1 MSQPEGGPPELNFT
15 PKPSGGTR
23 SKYTRR
29 PNRRRS
35 PMILLAPFMLG
46 AIAIAGGLALLWLNS
61 SPKVAPAVTLGP
73 ISDQTVTELDTLVVD
88 ASATVS
94 PGCEASPV
102 FWLVDAPAG
111 AAIDAASGRFTWEP
125 TETQGPGE
133 YPITIGVTLDTHKE
147 TLAESRFAV
156 SAMEDNQPPIFEPI
170 AGQKVKPGESLAL
183 TITASDPD
191 EPARRIQYRLMPN
204 TPSGATIDANSGVF
218 TWTPGDSDAGKT
230 HDIAI
235 EAREAVER
243 GEATLT
249 TLRVT
254 VEAPPPEMQPRVE
267 MVEKAPVIEEPVVVA
282 PSPEEHG
289 KEVVLKLHERRR
301 LFHLAEYATLRK
313 VFAERFAMRHEA
325 DIRDA
330 WGDDDEALTQ
340 WLDEH
345 IDLKET
351 LFTAIDPDVDNAP
364 AALELFRE
372 MWKLS
377 PEVLADYGNLA
388 IAVAVTWDQKG
399 GVYDYGRHQRRT
411 RSSMP
416 TGLLGAIDNY
426 KYIVQNEPAMQ
437 GRGQFLPW
445 EFLVYVVN
453 HKTPV
458 DERMW
463 ALQQYLPKRAMF
475 GKCYSKVPYDS
486 KLRDKEGA
494 SLKGHPYIL
503 PNILTYGGVC
513 AMQADFAAR
522 VGMSLGVPSAYVG
535 GKSRYGGSHAW
546 VMWVEL
552 QAVNQKGLAFKLES
566 HGRYGGDRFYTGSL
580 RDPRTTKGI
589 TDRQLEMRLHTI
601 GVNPL
606 AKRQADMI
614 MAVYPML
621 REHHQM
627 DVTDQLAFLDQL
639 IQFCPWNEA
648 AWHAVADISREGL
661 VTKSHTKMMMR
672 IVNGLFV
679 TFAAFPD
686 FTWEVFDD
694 LIAFQDLP
702 KQRALLFGQLTALYE
717 AAKRPDLS
725 CKARLRY
732 TDYLVE
738 DDRTAE
744 AIQGLAASIL
754 QFPAEGR
761 YVPKMLDRMEALC
774 AELEGTETQ
783 LLMFYSNFL
792 PKIPKKRNKRPSS
805 YCLAM
810 HRRAIKRFREAGQEA
825 GAQQLEATLAT
836 IRGD

>member
-1 MSQPEGGPPELNFT
+1 M
-15 PKPSGGTR
+15 
-23 SKYTRR
+23 
-29 PNRRRS
+29 
-35 PMILLAPFMLG
+35 MLLAPFLIG
-46 AIAIAGGLALLWLNS
+46 AVGIAGVLAFFALNL
-61 SPKVAPAVTLGP
+61 AERTP
-73 ISDQTVTELDTLVVD
+73 ISLGIQPITNQSVTEHETLMVD
-88 ASATVS
+88 AVAVL
-94 PGCEASPV
+94 PPDAPENAV
-102 FWLVDAPAG
+102 FWLDDAPPG
-111 AAIDAASGRFTWEP
+111 ATIDASTGRFTWQP

-133 YPITIGVTLDTHKE
+133 YSVTIGVALDTHE
-147 TLAESRFAV
+147 NIQAGTTFVV
-156 SAMEDNQPPIFEPI
+156 SVSENNQPPTFEAI
-170 AGQKVKPGESLAL
+170 ADQQAAVGEPLAL
-183 TITASDPD
+183 NIAAKDPD
-191 EPARRIQYRLMPN
+191 EPAQQIHYRLSPDAPPGAKIDPN
-204 TPSGATIDANSGVF
+204 TGAF
-218 TWTPGDSDAGKT
+218 TWTPEDSDAGKT
-230 HDIAI
+230 HDIPI
-235 EAREAVER
+235 EAREAVEN
-243 GEATLT
+243 GLT
-249 TLRVT
+249 SQMTLRVII
-254 VEAPPPEMQPRVE
+254 EAPAPEMQPRAE
-267 MVEKAPVIEEPVVVA
+267 MVEKAPVVEEPAQVA

-289 KEVVLKLHERRR
+289 RETVLKLHEARR

-325 DIRDA
+325 EIRDA
-330 WGDDDEALTQ
+330 WGDDDEALSE

-345 IDLKET
+345 IDVKET
-351 LFTAIDPDVDNAP
+351 FFTAIDPEVDNVP
-364 AALELFRE
+364 AALGLFRE

-377 PEVLADYGNLA
+377 PEVLARYGNLA
-388 IAVAVTWDQKG
+388 IATAVVWDQKG

-411 RSSMP
+411 QSTMP

-426 KYIVQNEPAMQ
+426 KYIVQNERVMQ

-513 AMQADFAAR
+513 AMQADFASR
-522 VGMSLGVPSAYVG
+522 VGMSLGVPSSYVS

-552 QAVNQKGLAFKLES
+552 QAVNQKGIAFKLES
-566 HGRYGGDRFYTGSL
+566 HGRYRGDRFYTGSL
-580 RDPRTTKGI
+580 KDPRTAKGI

-639 IQFCPWNEA
+639 IQLCPWNEA

-679 TFAAFPD
+679 TFATFPD

-694 LIAFQDLP
+694 LITFQDLP

-732 TDYLVE
+732 TDYLIE
-738 DDRTAE
+738 DGRTGE

-774 AELEGTETQ
+774 AEIEGAETQ

-810 HRRAIKRFREAGQEA
+810 HRRAIKRFSEAGQA
-825 GAQQLEATLAT
+825 VVAQQLEVELAK

>member
-1 MSQPEGGPPELNFT
+1 M
-15 PKPSGGTR
+15 
-23 SKYTRR
+23 
-29 PNRRRS
+29 
-35 PMILLAPFMLG
+35 MLLAPFLLG
-46 AIAIAGGLALLWLNS
+46 GVAIAGGLALFAFNS
-61 SPKVAPAVTLGP
+61 PEKVP
-73 ISDQTVTELDTLVVD
+73 ISVAIKPISNQEVTEHQTLIID
-88 ASATVS
+88 AVAIV
-94 PGCEASPV
+94 PADVQGNAV
-102 FWLVDAPAG
+102 YLLVDAPSG
-111 AAIDAASGRFTWEP
+111 AAIDAGTGRFTWQP

-133 YPITIGVTLDTHKE
+133 YSVTIGVTLDTHKN
-147 TLAESRFAV
+147 TQAESTFAV
-156 SAMEDNQPPIFEPI
+156 LVAEDNQPPTFKAI
-170 AGQKVKPGESLAL
+170 ADQKAKPGEPLAL
-183 TITASDPD
+183 NVTASDPD
-191 EPARRIQYRLMPN
+191 EPAQRIHYRLSPDA
-204 TPSGATIDANSGVF
+204 PGGATIDSNTGAF
-218 TWTPGDSDAGKT
+218 TWTPEDSDAGKT
-230 HDIAI
+230 HDIVI
-235 EAREAVER
+235 EAREAAEN
-243 GEATLT
+243 GEASKMTF
-249 TLRVT
+249 RVT
-254 VEAPPPEMQPRVE
+254 IEAPAPVMQPKVE
-267 MVEKAPVIEEPVVVA
+267 TVEETPVVEKPAEVA

-289 KEVVLKLHERRR
+289 NEIVLELFEAHR
-301 LFHLAEYATLRK
+301 LFHLAEHTKLRK
-313 VFAERFAMRHEA
+313 IFAERFAMRHEA
-325 DIRDA
+325 EIRDA
-330 WGDDDEALTQ
+330 WGDDAEALTQ

-351 LFTAIDPDVDNAP
+351 FFTAIDPEVDNVSAT
-364 AALELFRE
+364 LGLFRE

-377 PEVLADYGNLA
+377 PEVLARYGNLA
-388 IAVAVTWDQKG
+388 IATAVTWDQKG

-411 RSSMP
+411 QSTMP

-426 KYIVQNEPAMQ
+426 KYIVQNERVMQ

-513 AMQADFAAR
+513 AMQADFASR
-522 VGMSLGVPSAYVG
+522 VGMSLGVPSSYVS

-552 QAVNQKGLAFKLES
+552 QTVNQKGIAFKLES
-566 HGRYGGDRFYTGSL
+566 HGRYRGDRFYTGSL
-580 RDPRTTKGI
+580 KDPRTAKGI

-648 AWHAVADISREGL
+648 AWHAVTDISREGL

-694 LIAFQDLP
+694 LITFQDLP

-732 TDYLVE
+732 TDYLIE
-738 DDRTAE
+738 DGRTGE

-754 QFPAEGR
+754 QFPTEGR

-774 AELEGTETQ
+774 AEVEGTEGQ
-783 LLMFYSNFL
+783 LLMFYGNFL

-825 GAQQLEATLAT
+825 VAQQLEAKLAT